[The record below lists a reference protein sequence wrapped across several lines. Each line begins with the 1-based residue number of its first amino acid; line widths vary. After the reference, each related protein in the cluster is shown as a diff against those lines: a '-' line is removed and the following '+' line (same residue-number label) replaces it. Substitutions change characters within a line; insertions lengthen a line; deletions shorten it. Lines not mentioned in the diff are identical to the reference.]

1 MLVRIETLNSP
12 KEMQTGVAIGKA
24 IWQHGGKSDPYIL
37 LEPKF
42 VFFYVFTPYKSL
54 RSYILEYSP
63 HP

>member
-42 VFFYVFTPYKSL
+42 VYFHVF
-54 RSYILEYSP
+54 SP
-63 HP
+63 